1 MQSLIPPHPGPYE
14 HSRPSKGPANRTA
27 IAPPHWFIAATEW
40 NRKYS
45 LAMNFRVGRLGSCVL
60 SFLNR
65 FFSVTGPRLWLNVAS
80 PFLLQCPLSTVDDSC
95 AQGCALQLFHKNS
108 ASATYNRTLPKMPA
122 LEIGAAFARKWSH
135 THRRYCIRV
144 YLLEM
149 SSVKIV
155 ASSGPG
161 ELLAEVILFLELVLI
176 RASSY
181 LDSKKS

>member
-1 MQSLIPPHPGPYE
+1 
-14 HSRPSKGPANRTA
+14 
-27 IAPPHWFIAATEW
+27 
-40 NRKYS
+40 
-45 LAMNFRVGRLGSCVL
+45 MNFRVGRLGSCVL

-80 PFLLQCPLSTVDDSC
+80 PFLLQRPLSTVGDS
-95 AQGCALQLFHKNS
+95 CALQLFHKNS

-176 RASSY
+176 CGASSY